1 LMADILEEKANYLA
15 KCDVSI
21 YRPIKVRI

>member
-1 LMADILEEKANYLA
+1 MADILEEKANYLA